1 MKQRNFNFRETNSE
15 RKANSAY
22 GNFKIQMVRKL
33 KIDKLVSK
41 WNFKKLRLNKYG
53 KS

>member
-22 GNFKIQMVRKL
+22 GNFRKGLVKKL
-33 KIDKLVSK
+33 KIDYLKLKIKS
-41 WNFKKLRLNKYG
+41 YG